1 MPEPWCVVAEA
12 DVLSYA
18 GARAQV
24 LSGGDVSF
32 VVGPSATLVIVQA
45 GDRPDGSAVQN
56 FDDLAL
62 HGPFPEGV
70 EARLAGSEL
79 PRLGFVRLPEGFMSL
94 GELRHAVSR
103 HEPGDI
109 AEDSPFPYRLPGKLS
124 FCQLHITDRLPF
136 YVLDR
141 VRPTSQH
148 PLPGLNW
155 LGFLPYDGVAALGE
169 FVADWYADVP
179 RGDDALGDVD
189 RVLPE
194 PLLAFYR
201 AAAGREEVYGLH
213 NQLYT
218 ADELED
224 EDDGL
229 VQFGAESQ
237 GVFAMLLDPT
247 EADPTVQYSGLH
259 AKHEREPLSAFLL
272 QFLLCEAS
280 YSSPFGGFAT
290 VAAEQAR
297 RLVEPLH
304 QVPLQPMRWPGDP
317 TQHYVAPG
325 LVVTTAACPDG
336 SVEVYAGSR
345 YRSALRL
352 LRAPDFI
359 WERFDG

>member
-1 MPEPWCVVAEA
+1 M
-12 DVLSYA
+12 LSYA
-18 GARAQV
+18 GAQAQV
-24 LSGGDVSF
+24 LPAGDVSY

-56 FDDLAL
+56 SDDLTL
-62 HGPFPEGV
+62 HEPFPEGV
-70 EARLAGSEL
+70 EARLASSEL
-79 PRLGFVRLPEGFMSL
+79 PRLGFVRLPEGFMPL

-103 HEPGDI
+103 HAPGAI
-109 AEDSPFPYRLPGKLS
+109 AENSPFPYRLPGELS
-124 FCQLHITDRLPF
+124 FCQLHIADRLPF
-136 YVLDR
+136 HVLDR
-141 VRPTSQH
+141 VRPIPQH
-148 PLPGLNW
+148 PLPSLNW
-155 LGFLPYDGVAALGE
+155 LRFLPHDRVAALRE
-169 FVADWYADVP
+169 FVAGWYADIP
-179 RGDDALGDVD
+179 PGDETPADVD
-189 RVLPE
+189 PPLPE

-229 VQFGAESQ
+229 VQFGAENQ
-237 GVFAMLLDPT
+237 GVFVMLLDPT

-259 AKHEREPLSAFLL
+259 AEHEREPLSAFLL

-317 TQHYVAPG
+317 TQHFVAPG
-325 LVVTTAACPDG
+325 LVVATAASPDG
-336 SVEVYAGSR
+336 SVEIYAGSR
-345 YRSALRL
+345 YRSALRP
-352 LRAPDFI
+352 LRDSDFT